1 MLNILV
7 QPMEHT
13 NGRTIIGPAAP
24 FHDRA
29 SLASEEFDMV
39 PGRNEP
45 PDPVRPSQFNNY
57 VTDTGVAG
65 NGYSG
70 SDTTE
75 FANDSSVS
83 IKTYINPYAKHGQRD
98 YYNENQDMPHGKP
111 GQIVDNRGRVLDG
124 RMQYP
129 GQQPFRFDRSIPRPA
144 YMSFSDLVDTMGV
157 Y

>member
-7 QPMEHT
+7 QPMEHS

-24 FHDRA
+24 DHDRH
-29 SLASEEFDMV
+29 SLAQEQFDMV

-45 PDPVRPSQFNNY
+45 PDPVRPSLFNNY
-57 VTDTGVAG
+57 VTSTGVAG

-70 SDTTE
+70 SDTGE
-75 FANDSSVS
+75 MVNDSSVS
-83 IKTYINPYAKHGQRD
+83 LKTYINPYAKHGQRD
-98 YYNENQDMPHGKP
+98 FYNENVTLPGGKP